1 MNSCL
6 GKTLAVVLAATF
18 LLVAVAVVSQVLPL
32 RSSRA
37 FGPSEAAWGVERW
50 MAGITSDR
58 AVPNLF
64 PRMIINLFPWVIIL
78 SAALLTWLPFLL
90 VPVVLLTRV
99 FGGKRTQAREKA
111 DAEEGRM
118 MQELHHGFS
127 RLEEHI
133 EALETI
139 LMGRIGRHPAS
150 GGNRSKP

>member
-6 GKTLAVVLAATF
+6 GKTLAVVLAVTF
-18 LLVAVAVVSQVLPL
+18 LLLAVAVVSQVLPL

-37 FGPSEAAWGVERW
+37 FGPSEAAARLA
-50 MAGITSDR
+50 AGITSLR
-58 AVPNLF
+58 AVPIST
-64 PRMIINLFPWVIIL
+64 RIINLFPLVIIL
-78 SAALLTWLPFLL
+78 SAALLTWLLFLL
-90 VPVVLLTRV
+90 VPVVLLKRA
-99 FGGKRTQAREKA
+99 FGGKRAKERDKA

-127 RLEEHI
+127 RLEERI

-139 LMGRIGRHPAS
+139 LMGSIGHHPAS